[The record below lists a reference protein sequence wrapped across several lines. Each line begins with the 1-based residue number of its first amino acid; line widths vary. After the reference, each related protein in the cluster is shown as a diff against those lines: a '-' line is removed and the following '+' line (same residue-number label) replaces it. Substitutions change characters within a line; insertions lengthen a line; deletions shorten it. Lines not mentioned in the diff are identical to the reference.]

1 MGIPPQ
7 NDGHIGWW
15 NRKYWCSAINWEP
28 PIRKVWMILLF
39 NRDDTVDGQNLV
51 RLGNGEDSANNQVH
65 QIYLLDSICWK
76 SHHCCLTNF
85 GLLSSYHVVSEGVL
99 LSEILSEPLSNGW
112 LPEISYQRLELVSS
126 TCCETSWFLRTGQR
140 MERLGHRSPAGKK
153 RKSWWEHLAHT
164 ILWQFNW

>member
-7 NDGHIGWW
+7 NDDIAWW

-28 PIRKVWMILLF
+28 PIRKVWMILLILF

-51 RLGNGEDSANNQVH
+51 RLGNGAEDSANNQVH

-85 GLLSSYHVVSEGVL
+85 GFLSYHVLSEGVL
-99 LSEILSEPLSNGW
+99 LSEIFSEHCLMVDFQKYFIRDWSW
-112 LPEISYQRLELVSS
+112 YLPHVAKRRGSLGLDREWRDWVTGSQREKNAKLAG
-126 TCCETSWFLRTGQR
+126 TF
-140 MERLGHRSPAGKK
+140 SPHNFVA
-153 RKSWWEHLAHT
+153 
-164 ILWQFNW
+164 I